1 MRNIFLSI
9 IATLFFSVS
18 AIAQHKQ
25 YEMKV
30 EGLSC
35 PICSYGLE
43 KKLKQIDGI
52 GNINIEL
59 TTGIVT
65 FTMKEGKIITEEQV
79 KKKVKDAGYTFK
91 YLKEITTENMK
102 ENENKE

>member
-1 MRNIFLSI
+1 MRNRILLI
-9 IATLFFSVS
+9 IATLCLSVS
-18 AIAQHKQ
+18 AIAQHKH

-65 FTMKEGKIITEEQV
+65 FTMKEGKTVTEEQMN
-79 KKKVKDAGYTFK
+79 KKVKDAGYTFK
-91 YLKEITTENMK
+91 YLKEITTDNMR
-102 ENENKE
+102 ENENPK